1 MSMIHNHV
9 KSKHHA
15 KHEGRMQYGLFL
27 KGIGLS
33 MEEALKYWRTQFCK
47 GGIDTDKVG
56 IGYSRNCFSFLESRQ
71 FFSYIMTLEFL
82 TGHFYNYSIDYD
94 YGMIFVDNLHKESHN
109 IKYLAVGSWIY
120 NL

>member
-47 GGIDTDKVG
+47 GGIDTDKVC
-56 IGYSRNCFSFLESRQ
+56 IG
-71 FFSYIMTLEFL
+71 
-82 TGHFYNYSIDYD
+82 
-94 YGMIFVDNLHKESHN
+94 
-109 IKYLAVGSWIY
+109 
-120 NL
+120 